1 MPKKSLTVTQ
11 LARNLNLS
19 VTTVSFVLNGRADEY
34 GIARETVQRVK
45 QAAADMNYVPN
56 AFARSLRQSKSR
68 LIGIVFP
75 HLRNNWAHRII
86 TGMNKPLEKSGHIPF
101 IINHGE
107 NAGQEAR
114 QIDILL
120 EHRADA
126 FIIDPITD
134 GINTYRK
141 LRQLGI
147 PFIFLSDALKELPEI
162 SYTAWDPEAVSI
174 AIQHLLKTGRR
185 KIGYIGVS
193 DSRLMA
199 HRRFMVY
206 QNAMKDAG
214 ISIRKDWIVMP
225 PPGTNFNNE
234 IQTRYR
240 TARQKPDAY
249 FCVYNDLAYE
259 AFNALNSIGANV
271 PGDVAIVTLDDALA
285 ASPDCYDLT
294 VVTAPVE
301 KEGQAAA
308 NLILSVMKNPGKTF
322 PPKVVTGG
330 KLIVRGSSRRTDGTS
345 VPTV

>member
-1 MPKKSLTVTQ
+1 MSKKSLTVTQ
-11 LARNLNLS
+11 LARTLNLS
-19 VTTVSFVLNGRADEY
+19 VTTVSFVLNGRAKEY
-34 GIARETVQRVK
+34 GIAKETVQRVK
-45 QAAADMNYVPN
+45 KAAVDMKYVPN

-114 QIDILL
+114 QIDTLL

-162 SYTAWDPEAVSI
+162 SYTAWDPNEVSI
-174 AIQHLLKTGRR
+174 AIQHLLKTGRS

-193 DSRLMA
+193 DSRSMA
-199 HRRFMVY
+199 HQRFMVY
-206 QNAMKDAG
+206 QKTMKEAG
-214 ISIRKDWIVMP
+214 ITINKDWIVMP
-225 PPGTNFNNE
+225 PPGTNFNDE
-234 IQTRYR
+234 IQKRYR
-240 TARQKPDAY
+240 SARQKPDAF

-259 AFNALNSIGANV
+259 TFNALSSIGVNI
-271 PGDVAIVTLDDALA
+271 PGDVAIVTLDDALPA
-285 ASPDCYDLT
+285 GPDCYDLT

-301 KEGQAAA
+301 KEGEAAA
-308 NLILSVMKNPGKTF
+308 NLILNVMKNPGKIIS
-322 PPKVVTGG
+322 PKIVTGG
-330 KLIVRGSSRRTDGTS
+330 KLIVRGSSRT
-345 VPTV
+345 